1 MSMEDH
7 PTRRVPVAELRAL
20 IERLLRSAGAD
31 EESATA
37 AADGYLEADLRGH
50 PMQGPSTT
58 CTPSCR
64 GSGRGRS
71 TDTPTSA
78 WSGRARA
85 LPRSTPTWRSAT
97 TAAWWRWNLAVRKAK
112 TSGCCAVGL
121 LNADDIFMLGYYAD
135 RFARAGTVGFVYTAA
150 PGRRVSVAGGI
161 EPVMWDQ
168 SLRDWRSH
176 RRRAPGGVRHL
187 HQRARGRRGAHREL
201 PRRLAPRRSR
211 DRQGRQ
217 SDHRRAGC
225 PRGGLSS
232 PSEAPRGYGLGL
244 CGALLAGPLIGGL
257 LGEKLEQVLENPT
270 GHERARGH
278 LFIAVE
284 PSIFVEPAQ
293 FRKAVSAYL
302 HDIGTSEKEP
312 GFEEILI
319 PGERGLRQR
328 DESLEQGALI
338 YESVWENTA
347 RLAREYGVSMPA

>member
-1 MSMEDH
+1 MSMDDR

-20 IERLLRSAGAD
+20 IERLLMSAGAD
-31 EESATA
+31 EKSAKA

-50 PMQGPSTT
+50 PMQGVDHLYSI
-58 CTPSCR
+58 
-64 GSGRGRS
+64 
-71 TDTPTSA
+71 
-78 WSGRARA
+78 
-85 LPRSTPTWRSAT
+85 LPRLRQGKINGQPDIRVIREGEGFAQID
-97 TAAWWRWNLAVRKAK
+97 ADLALGHYAGVVAVDLAVRKAK

-161 EPVMWDQ
+161 DPVLGTNPFAIGVPTDGEHPVVFDT
-168 SLRDWRSH
+168 SISVRAAGVVRIASYHGDPLPEGLAIDRDGNPTTEVEAAREG
-176 RRRAPGGVRHL
+176 ALKPFGG
-187 HQRARGRRGAHREL
+187 AK
-201 PRRLAPRRSR
+201 
-211 DRQGRQ
+211 
-217 SDHRRAGC
+217 
-225 PRGGLSS
+225 
-232 PSEAPRGYGLGL
+232 GYGLGL

-257 LGEKLEQVLENPT
+257 LGEKLEQALEDPT
-270 GHERARGH
+270 GHERTRGH

-284 PSIFVEPAQ
+284 PSVFVEPAE

-302 HDIGTSEKEP
+302 HDIRTSEKAP
-312 GFEEILI
+312 GFEEILV

-328 DESLEQGALI
+328 DEGLEKGALI